1 MSMKTLKM
9 DVLGRFVI
17 TQSWKLEIKYWIT
30 REKRE
35 CRISFLSN
43 YIDLFL
49 VFPRFHYK
57 EVSIKTWKITF
68 LLQIIYVEG
77 GTGATA
83 SLHNVFDKSVP
94 AWLVKISV
102 LFSGFRLQASAVTLS
117 LVNDFKLVLSYPNN
131 TLTLF
136 T

>member
-57 EVSIKTWKITF
+57 ENDKKHSKWMYWSRFVIMKSWKLEIKCWITR
-68 LLQIIYVEG
+68 E
-77 GTGATA
+77 
-83 SLHNVFDKSVP
+83 K
-94 AWLVKISV
+94 
-102 LFSGFRLQASAVTLS
+102 RE
-117 LVNDFKLVLSYPNN
+117 
-131 TLTLF
+131 
-136 T
+136 